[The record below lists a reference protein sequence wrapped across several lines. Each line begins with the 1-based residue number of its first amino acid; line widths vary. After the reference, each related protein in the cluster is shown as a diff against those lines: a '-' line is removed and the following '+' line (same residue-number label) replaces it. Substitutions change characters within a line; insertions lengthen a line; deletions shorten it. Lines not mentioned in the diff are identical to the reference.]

1 MKFSHSLLACG
12 IAALLGA
19 CGGGGGGSTTA
30 APTPP
35 VVSTVINGNAI
46 KGPMGAAKIS
56 VYKTTADGK
65 QGDLL
70 TETTSDASGRYTIS
84 ITGYSGLV
92 IIVASVVPGTT
103 MYDEATGTVVTP
115 TAGFAMRAALST
127 EAGKTY
133 SAQINPFTELA
144 TAQAL
149 AGTSGLTA
157 TALAQTQKDLTE
169 TLGFDPTSTTAEFD
183 ATSKLPKNPLALSLS
198 AVSEMAKAGE
208 IGCASG
214 SQATRVECVV
224 KGLVAKGLGDVAVKI
239 ALQAQ
244 SDTVADRAGIPVL
257 KITQPAGIP
266 VTQASAVAQAKVF
279 FGTLRSNAKALD
291 AADLSLQT
299 ELKKVSEDMS
309 NRTVTLASSGVDA
322 LSLAF
327 QAAQLWNDVIGT
339 ANATF
344 VVSKTFT
351 NSTLANS
358 SCSFYSDSNYS
369 TAATSKANANFL
381 ACSVTQLTRT
391 QNACLTTGAWCFTAM
406 STRIRLH
413 PNLSDANKF
422 TIYSQT
428 RKTKLN
434 RQSDGFIRETVNANG
449 SFVDRIEYGA
459 PFPGNAATL
468 AVLRDTN
475 GKVTSV
481 DLKGELSPSYSVENG
496 IAADGGPVVTVLGD
510 KHNVALNA
518 VLTKIGQLNK
528 LALSGSIDL
537 IKAGALDTR
546 LELSEGSNVQAT
558 VTADGLTSPSDGSQE
573 IFLRLKASTLNSAVI
588 GDLKFSAFK
597 SDASNVYAPTLIS
610 FGGSVQRNGLNFFEG
625 ALTIELLNT
634 AAFQSAIP
642 RSANNVQIVRTGFT
656 GKVSIPNR
664 PAINLNLTVIN
675 RDAGS
680 TANNTSDVSGQYR
693 QGSIVVNMLGNTSGA
708 SEVLNL
714 ESTEGIKMVVDIS
727 KSTYSLTKGADSVG
741 EYSPATN
748 RITYSDGTFEQF

>member
-1 MKFSHSLLACG
+1 MKFSYSLLGCG
-12 IAALLGA
+12 IAALLSA
-19 CGGGGGGSTTA
+19 CGGGGSSSTA
-30 APTPP
+30 APAPP
-35 VVSTVINGNAI
+35 IVSTVINGNAI
-46 KGPMGAAKIS
+46 KGPLGAAKVS

-70 TETTSDASGRYTIS
+70 TETTSDTSGRYTIT
-84 ITGYSGLV
+84 ITGYNGLV

-103 MYDEATGTVVTP
+103 MYDEATATVLTP
-115 TAGFAMRAALST
+115 TTSFTMRAALAT

-149 AGTSGLTA
+149 AGTSGLT
-157 TALAQTQKDLTE
+157 TTTLAQTQKDLSE

-183 ATSKLPKNPLALSLS
+183 PTSKLPKNPLALSLS

-208 IGCASG
+208 LGCASG

-224 KGLVAKGLGDVAVKI
+224 KGLVTKGLGDVAVKI

-266 VTQASAVAQAKVF
+266 VTQTSAVAQAKVF

-299 ELKKVSEDMS
+299 ELKKVSEDMA
-309 NRTVTLASSGVDA
+309 NRTATIASSGVDA

-327 QAAQLWNDVIGT
+327 QATQLWNDVIGN

-344 VVSKTFT
+344 VASKTFT
-351 NSTLANS
+351 NNALAS
-358 SCSFYSDSNYS
+358 SGCGFYSDSNYL

-381 ACSVTQLTRT
+381 SCSATQFTRT
-391 QNACLTTGAWCFTAM
+391 QNACSTTGAWCYTAM

-422 TIYSQT
+422 AIYSQT

-449 SFVDRIEYGA
+449 SFADRIEYGA

-468 AVLRDTN
+468 AVLRDAN

-481 DLKGELSPSYSVENG
+481 DLKGELSPSFSVANG
-496 IAADGGPVVTVLGD
+496 IAADGGPVVTILGD

-518 VLTKIGQLNK
+518 VLTKVGQLNK

-558 VTADGLTSPSDGSQE
+558 FTTDGLTSPSDGSQE

-588 GDLKFSAFK
+588 GDLKLTAFK
-597 SDASNVYAPTLIS
+597 SDASNAYAPTLIS
-610 FGGSVQRNGLNFFEG
+610 FGGSVQRNGLSFFEG
-625 ALTIELLNT
+625 ALTIELLNP

-642 RSANNVQIVRTGFT
+642 RSANNVQIIRTGFS

-664 PAINLNLTVIN
+664 PALNLNVTVIN

-680 TANNTSDVSGQYR
+680 TVNNTSDVSGQYR
-693 QGSIVVNMLGNTSGA
+693 QGSIVVNMLGNTSGT
-708 SEVLNL
+708 SEILTL
-714 ESTEGIKMVVDIS
+714 ESTEGIKMVVDAS
-727 KSTYSLTKGADSVG
+727 NSTYSLSKGADLVG
-741 EYSPATN
+741 EYSTATK